1 MYPGRKSIANG
12 SVAWGG
18 TGRNC
23 EGYVG
28 RVQPR
33 NATSLL
39 RVSPLME
46 FESPEDC
53 RAFDYYR
60 SQSAPVLGNIMD
72 SEFWGGLVLRL
83 SVTEPIVRHAV
94 LAMSSLHEYLSN
106 NKEQQGTVGPSFVY
120 SRYGKSISALRKWKT
135 GDGPTIPL
143 LACVLYTC
151 LEFLLDNEEAARM
164 HIMQG
169 RKLLSSLGNDS
180 SPAIETVKR
189 DLVPMY
195 TRLGLAAF
203 LYGGNPP
210 GVPEHFRPS
219 ITPPAKFETIAEAR
233 SVLYHLLDEGLRFSR
248 NARPKI
254 YTGELDADV
263 LHTLRSAQQDML
275 SRLGHWHAIFIV
287 LTSSLKM
294 TQTNMCTQNLLLI
307 YYNTA
312 TVWVSTALSPEELA
326 YDAHITAFATIVS
339 LASSIIASALS
350 GPPLH
355 SFSFETELIAP
366 IYWTAQKCRHPLLRR
381 AAVKLLMKDELKK
394 RRENLWHSN
403 EAIAIALRT
412 MELEEENI
420 GEFMVVADERA
431 KDFGLGPHSTP
442 QSKTSSR
449 DGSRSG
455 WHVPLN
461 QPPTLPLEQIEEEQ
475 QLDEL
480 LDFNEMSDTV
490 MGDGAVQGAGSL
502 ARVLDLRAEAA
513 HLLSPYGA
521 VESSRIKNVLIG
533 AREKSG
539 VTVTIFREPRTA
551 KDHWDVR
558 KEFIP
563 FL

>member
-1 MYPGRKSIANG
+1 
-12 SVAWGG
+12 
-18 TGRNC
+18 
-23 EGYVG
+23 
-28 RVQPR
+28 
-33 NATSLL
+33 
-39 RVSPLME
+39 ME

-263 LHTLRSAQQDML
+263 LHTLRSAQQD
-275 SRLGHWHAIFIV
+275 I
-287 LTSSLKM
+287 LKM